1 MSGDFSEF
9 TINIG
14 LGINFLAFGTLFV
27 TLRESS
33 SYSVVI
39 SKNRNGGSL
48 LPGAPL
54 TAIFSLPNGVTTV
67 QVIDKYLN

>member
-39 SKNRNGGSL
+39 SKNRNGES
-48 LPGAPL
+48 
-54 TAIFSLPNGVTTV
+54 
-67 QVIDKYLN
+67 